1 MLLHS
6 KQPKILTRETL
17 VIRTDWLCRSRV
29 RQSPVH
35 QARLHHRTRVKT
47 CFHCSKWL
55 VAIRNTQ
62 KPPTEWIIQKAPTEE
77 SWAPTVLACSSTFV
91 HTDCMNLATKNQPS
105 PKSGVPRV
113 CVPIS
118 VCMYACMYVPTYK
131 TKAVYLH
138 WSCSMKPLKLLKKFI
153 CNQPSGEKSKK
164 KLQKIQDLSQMST
177 LQMRWQLLPKTHE
190 NMGIYDWS
198 EILDLQIYSW
208 HTTWMLGVVSDTQ
221 NIWELKSAG

>member
-77 SWAPTVLACSSTFV
+77 SWAPTVLACSSTSCAYRLYEPS
-91 HTDCMNLATKNQPS
+91 HQEPTIPKIRCSKSMCTYICMH
-105 PKSGVPRV
+105 
-113 CVPIS
+113 
-118 VCMYACMYVPTYK
+118 ACMYVCTNLQNQSS
-131 TKAVYLH
+131 YLH
-138 WSCSMKPLKLLKKFI
+138 WSCSMKPLKLF
-153 CNQPSGEKSKK
+153 
-164 KLQKIQDLSQMST
+164 
-177 LQMRWQLLPKTHE
+177 
-190 NMGIYDWS
+190 
-198 EILDLQIYSW
+198 
-208 HTTWMLGVVSDTQ
+208 
-221 NIWELKSAG
+221 